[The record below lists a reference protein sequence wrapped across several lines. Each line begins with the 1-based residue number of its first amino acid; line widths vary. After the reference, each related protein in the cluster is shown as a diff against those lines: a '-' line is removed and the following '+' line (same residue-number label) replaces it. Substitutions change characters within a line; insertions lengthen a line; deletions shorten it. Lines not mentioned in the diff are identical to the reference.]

1 VENGYFD
8 LQVNGYGGVDLNSD
22 GITDDEIEQMCAHLA
37 DDGVDGI
44 LATIITA
51 PVPDMVRR
59 IARVVAAR
67 EARPAIRQ
75 RIAGIHIEGPFIN
88 PAAGY
93 RGAHDAQ
100 AIIPPALDEV
110 KRLHD
115 ACGGLLRILTLA
127 PECDEGFAATR
138 WLAGQGVVVSAGHC
152 DPSLETLQG
161 AADAGLTLFT
171 HTGNGCPML
180 MHRHDN
186 VIQRALAL
194 HDRLTLCFIADG
206 VHIPFFAL
214 GNYLRA
220 CGIENAVVV
229 TDAMQAAG
237 MGPGLYGI
245 GAFQVLV
252 GEDLAAWAPD
262 RSHLVGSAG
271 TMKRTAA
278 NLRDKM
284 GLAEEDVR
292 RLTCINP
299 RRVLER
305 CAKGA

>member
-1 VENGYFD
+1 MTNGFFD
-8 LQVNGYGGVDLNSD
+8 LQVNGYGGVDLNRD
-22 GITDDEIEQMCAHLA
+22 DVTDDEIERMCARLG

-44 LATIITA
+44 LATIVTA
-51 PVPDMVRR
+51 PMPDMVRR
-59 IARVVAAR
+59 LGRIVAAR
-67 EARPAIRQ
+67 EARPAVRR
-75 RIAGIHIEGPFIN
+75 RIAGLHVEGPFIN
-88 PAAGY
+88 PCPGY
-93 RGAHDAQ
+93 RGAHEAA

-110 KRLHD
+110 KRLYD

-127 PECDEGFAATR
+127 PERDPGFAATR
-138 WLAGQGVVVSAGHC
+138 WLVGQGVVVAAGHC
-152 DPSLETLQG
+152 DPSLETLQA
-161 AADAGLTLFT
+161 AADAGLSLYT
-171 HTGNGCPML
+171 HTGNGCPLM

-186 VIQRALAL
+186 IIQRALSL
-194 HDRLTLCFIADG
+194 RGQLTLCFIADG

-220 CGIENAVVV
+220 CGLEHAVVV

-271 TMKRTAA
+271 TMQRTAA
-278 NLRDKM
+278 NLRDQL
-284 GLAEEDVR
+284 GLAEADVR
-292 RLTCINP
+292 RLTCDNP
-299 RRVLER
+299 RRVLAAAR
-305 CAKGA
+305 AS

>member
-1 VENGYFD
+1 MDNGFFD
-8 LQVNGYGGVDLNSD
+8 LQVNGYGGVDLNRD
-22 GITDDEIEQMCAHLA
+22 DVTDDEIERMCARLG

-44 LATIITA
+44 LATIVTA

-59 IARVVAAR
+59 LAKIVAAR
-67 EARPAIRQ
+67 EARPAIRR
-75 RIAGIHIEGPFIN
+75 RIAGLHVEGPFIN

-93 RGAHDAQ
+93 RGAHDAR
-100 AIIPPALDEV
+100 AIIPPALDDV

-127 PECDEGFAATR
+127 PECDPGFAATR
-138 WLAGQGVVVSAGHC
+138 WLAGRGVVVSAGHC
-152 DPSLETLQG
+152 DASLETLDA
-161 AADAGLTLFT
+161 AADAGLALFT
-171 HTGNGCPML
+171 HTGNGCPMM

-186 VIQRALAL
+186 IIQRALSL
-194 HDRLTLCFIADG
+194 RGRLTLCFIADG

-220 CGIENAVVV
+220 CGLEHAVVV

-278 NLRDKM
+278 NLRDKL
-284 GLAEEDVR
+284 GLAEADVR
-292 RLTCINP
+292 RLTCDNP
-299 RRVLER
+299 RRVLSAAR
-305 CAKGA
+305 VS

>member
-1 VENGYFD
+1 
-8 LQVNGYGGVDLNSD
+8 
-22 GITDDEIEQMCAHLA
+22 
-37 DDGVDGI
+37 
-44 LATIITA
+44 
-51 PVPDMVRR
+51 
-59 IARVVAAR
+59 
-67 EARPAIRQ
+67 
-75 RIAGIHIEGPFIN
+75 
-88 PAAGY
+88 
-93 RGAHDAQ
+93 
-100 AIIPPALDEV
+100 
-110 KRLHD
+110 
-115 ACGGLLRILTLA
+115 
-127 PECDEGFAATR
+127 
-138 WLAGQGVVVSAGHC
+138 
-152 DPSLETLQG
+152 
-161 AADAGLTLFT
+161 
-171 HTGNGCPML
+171 ML

>member
-1 VENGYFD
+1 MDNGFFD
-8 LQVNGYGGVDLNSD
+8 LQVNGYGGVDLNND
-22 GITDDEIEQMCAHLA
+22 ATTDDDIERMCEHLA
-37 DDGVDGI
+37 ADGVDGI
-44 LATIITA
+44 LATIVTA

-59 IARVVAAR
+59 LAKIVAAR
-67 EARPAIRQ
+67 EARPAIRR
-75 RIAGIHIEGPFIN
+75 RIAGLHVEGPFIN

-93 RGAHDAQ
+93 RGAHDAR
-100 AIIPPALDEV
+100 AIIPPALDDV

-127 PECDEGFAATR
+127 PECDTGSAATR
-138 WLAGQGVVVSAGHC
+138 WLTGQGVVVAAGHC
-152 DPSLETLQG
+152 DPSLETLRA
-161 AADAGLTLFT
+161 AADAGLSLFT
-171 HTGNGCPML
+171 HTGNGCPL
-180 MHRHDN
+180 TMHRHDN
-186 VIQRALAL
+186 IIQRALSL
-194 HDRLTLCFIADG
+194 HGRLTLCFIADG

-220 CGIENAVVV
+220 CGLEHAVVV

-245 GAFQVLV
+245 GDFQVLV

-278 NLRDKM
+278 NLRDKL
-284 GLAEEDVR
+284 GISEADVR
-292 RLTCINP
+292 RLTGDNP
-299 RRVLER
+299 RRVLASAR
-305 CAKGA
+305 AS

>member
-1 VENGYFD
+1 MTNGFFD
-8 LQVNGYGGVDLNSD
+8 LQVNGYGGVDLNRD
-22 GITDDEIEQMCAHLA
+22 DVTDDEIERMCARLG

-44 LATIITA
+44 LATFVTA
-51 PVPDMVRR
+51 AIPDMVRR
-59 IARVVAAR
+59 LGRIVAAR
-67 EARPAIRQ
+67 EARPAVRR
-75 RIAGIHIEGPFIN
+75 RIAGLHVEGPFIN
-88 PAAGY
+88 PGPGY
-93 RGAHDAQ
+93 RGAHEAA

-127 PECDEGFAATR
+127 PECDTGFAATS
-138 WLAGQGVVVSAGHC
+138 WLAGQGVVVAAGHC
-152 DPSLETLQG
+152 DPSLETLRA
-161 AADAGLTLFT
+161 AADAGLSLFT
-171 HTGNGCPML
+171 HTGNGCPMT

-186 VIQRALAL
+186 IIQRALSL
-194 HDRLTLCFIADG
+194 HGRLTLCFIADG

-220 CGIENAVVV
+220 CGLEHAVVV

-278 NLRDKM
+278 NLRDKL
-284 GLAEEDVR
+284 GLAEADVR
-292 RLTCINP
+292 RLTCDNP
-299 RRVLER
+299 RRVLSAAR
-305 CAKGA
+305 VS

>member
-1 VENGYFD
+1 MTGEFFD
-8 LQVNGYGGVDLNSD
+8 LQVNGYAGVDLNSD
-22 GITDDEIEQMCAHLA
+22 ATTADDIERMCARLA

-44 LATIITA
+44 LATIVTA

-59 IARVVAAR
+59 LGRIVAAR
-67 EARPAIRQ
+67 EARPAIRR

-93 RGAHDAQ
+93 RGAHEAR

-127 PECDEGFAATR
+127 PECDPGFAAIR
-138 WLAGQGVVVSAGHC
+138 WLAGQGVVVAAGHC
-152 DPSLETLQG
+152 DPPLDMLRA
-161 AADAGLTLFT
+161 AADAGLSLFT
-171 HTGNGCPML
+171 HTGNGCPL
-180 MHRHDN
+180 TMHRHDN
-186 VIQRALAL
+186 IIQRALAL
-194 HDRLTLCFIADG
+194 HGRLTLCFIADG

-220 CGIENAVVV
+220 CGLEHAVVV

-271 TMKRTAA
+271 TMQRTAA
-278 NLRDKM
+278 NLRDQL
-284 GLAEEDVR
+284 GLAEADVR
-292 RLTCINP
+292 RLTCDNP
-299 RRVLER
+299 RRVLAAAR
-305 CAKGA
+305 AS